1 MKRVIINEEY
11 NKEYTTYTNKEYDR
25 CTIDS
30 ILYQKCYQ
38 RVSSEEWINIF
49 IILNNYK
56 CTEMEIHKDSIN
68 NISLINIET
77 FRKNLIS

>member
-1 MKRVIINEEY
+1 MKKVNINEEN
-11 NKEYTTYTNKEYDR
+11 NKEYITYTNKEYDR

-68 NISLINIET
+68 NISLVNIEYL
-77 FRKNLIS
+77 KLSLI